1 MDYPKFFAFFLIFA
15 SAALLAGCVDLS
27 GGTATA
33 TPQAQPSPVPS
44 AAPSLEPSPAPVSS
58 VPSIAPEPSPVEEV
72 SPTPSPEASPL
83 PSPSPEASPSP
94 SPSPTPVV
102 SPRPAAATPTPI
114 VNFTFYNYIN
124 DYIKGESGR
133 STTNLYDGGTDTSA
147 AFSFGSGSLSA
158 LPDFSVT
165 NGRGSSVTETQA
177 LFIGAHVRYDGGSS
191 SSVIAD
197 KPRMSYAV
205 SFSGA
210 LPLCWDTTNTS
221 SSCAEID
228 RLETNTVIRML
239 GYNWLVLDYTTSGD
253 NVSSITLGKVLSSA
267 TGMVQGDS
275 MWIGANSKATLT
287 EFSMAGSVRGVPR
300 LTNFK
305 VETPA
310 DGAMVAQLTTGDYVN
325 VSGIT
330 MRVNRAYVD
339 ENSTVRA
346 DVTAMSNVLTLTRNL
361 HIDSSS
367 NLYWYADITSA
378 VSGNSSAISRILIYS
393 TFPNARPGDKLVTND
408 SMTVI
413 PGEPA
418 FELSYAGLAVTNET
432 YDMLSLTIR
441 NSSTQYSELGYW
453 NGPFLEVVSGIPDAF
468 RHSSDGNIVNR
479 SMIRIPLMEMT
490 GTTGV
495 VVSAG
500 TPLLQNTS
508 GYWLSLSSI
517 PAYTYSSSESAAI
530 TFSYGANLSR
540 VCVADH
546 ASDGSADTRY
556 ICALL
561 NPALGSGQFIDDSG
575 LTSATKLAYGAA
587 DSTPAKAANF
597 VTDRGS
603 RIISVQPTQAL
614 IEYARAVVKARFV
627 VKNIAQNSTSF
638 APANVVTRGTSP
650 ATGLVV
656 SNPNPWWCFCKG
668 QPWCLWCN

>member
-1 MDYPKFFAFFLIFA
+1 MDYSKFFAFFLIFA

-33 TPQAQPSPVPS
+33 TPQEQPSLVPS
-44 AAPSLEPSPAPVSS
+44 AIPSLEPSPVSS

-72 SPTPSPEASPL
+72 SPA
-83 PSPSPEASPSP
+83 PSPEASPSP
-94 SPSPTPVV
+94 SPSPSPAASPSPSPSP

-124 DYIKGESGR
+124 DYVKSQTGR
-133 STTNLYDGGTDTSA
+133 STSNLYDGGTDTSA

-165 NGRGSSVTETQA
+165 NGRGSSVTETQT
-177 LFIGAHVRYDGGSS
+177 LFIGAHVRYDEGSS
-191 SSVIAD
+191 SSVVAD

-228 RLETNTVIRML
+228 RLETNTVIRLL
-239 GYNWLVLDYTTSGD
+239 GYNWLILDYTTSGD
-253 NVSSITLGKVLSSA
+253 NVTSITLGKVLSSA
-267 TGMVQGDS
+267 TGMAQGDS

-310 DGAMVAQLTTGDYVN
+310 DGAMVTQLTTGDYVN

-330 MRVNRAYVD
+330 MRVNRAYLD
-339 ENSTVRA
+339 ENSTIRA
-346 DVTAMSNVLTLTRNL
+346 DVTAMSNVLTFSKNL

-378 VSGNSSAISRILIYS
+378 VSGNSSAITRILVYS
-393 TFPNARPGDKLVTND
+393 TFPNAKPGDKFVTND

-468 RHSSDGNIVNR
+468 RHSSDGITVNR
-479 SMIRIPLMEMT
+479 SMIRVPLMEMT

-561 NPALGSGQFIDDSG
+561 NPALGSGQFIDESG
-575 LTSATKLAYGAA
+575 STSATKLAYGAA
-587 DSTPAKAANF
+587 DSAPAKLANF

-614 IEYARAVVKARFV
+614 VEYARSVVKAKFV

-638 APANVVTRGTSP
+638 APATIVTRGLSP
-650 ATGLVV
+650 ATGLIMA
-656 SNPNPWWCFCKG
+656 NPGVLERIVCFCRGQSWCF
-668 QPWCLWCN
+668 WCN